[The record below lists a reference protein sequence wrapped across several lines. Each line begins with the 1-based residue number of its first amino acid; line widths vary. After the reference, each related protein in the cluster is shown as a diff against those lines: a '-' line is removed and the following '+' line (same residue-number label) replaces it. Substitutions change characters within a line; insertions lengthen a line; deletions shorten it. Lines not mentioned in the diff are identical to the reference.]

1 MEQLMSEFS
10 VLPEPRLEF
19 AHDQLL
25 EHPRDGLT
33 LFGPY
38 DALPNAGLR
47 QFTYAVFGTPTGRD
61 LFRRFSAAMQSP
73 LLTPADFKEELWSH
87 FPGFEAAYQANWP
100 SEAAWEGEIDQEAL
114 DRATSHLDSHERVF
128 GVTNLYLN
136 SMRAVGKRDDTFNV
150 FVCVVPDTVYER
162 CRMQSKLAHGI
173 GARVGARQ
181 KRARSVMN
189 DFFDS
194 YDPAQYSYSVDFR
207 RQLKARVMDLKVPVP
222 VQIIREST
230 LRMIDSDLN
239 SRDLTPLSDR
249 AWNLATALYYK
260 CGGKPWRL
268 SSARDGV
275 CYVGIAFKDTE
286 DRGRNACCA
295 AQMFLDDGDGVV
307 FMGDEGAWF
316 TQRRGEYHL
325 SDTAAKRLLEGT
337 LATYSELHGKPL
349 KEVFLHCRSSI
360 SELEFSGYAAACS
373 AGVKLVAVRV
383 APERSGLR
391 VYRPGTRPVFRGS
404 LWRVTDR
411 RAFLWGSG
419 FKPRL
424 RTYDG
429 AEVPIPLCLEI
440 QHGDADIEQVAK
452 DILGLSKLNYNCAK
466 LGENQP
472 VTVHFSSAV
481 GEILVTNRTGK
492 TLPNFKYY
500 I

>member
-1 MEQLMSEFS
+1 
-10 VLPEPRLEF
+10 
-19 AHDQLL
+19 
-25 EHPRDGLT
+25 
-33 LFGPY
+33 
-38 DALPNAGLR
+38 
-47 QFTYAVFGTPTGRD
+47 
-61 LFRRFSAAMQSP
+61 
-73 LLTPADFKEELWSH
+73 
-87 FPGFEAAYQANWP
+87 
-100 SEAAWEGEIDQEAL
+100 
-114 DRATSHLDSHERVF
+114 
-128 GVTNLYLN
+128 
-136 SMRAVGKRDDTFNV
+136 
-150 FVCVVPDTVYER
+150 
-162 CRMQSKLAHGI
+162 
-173 GARVGARQ
+173 
-181 KRARSVMN
+181 
-189 DFFDS
+189 
-194 YDPAQYSYSVDFR
+194 
-207 RQLKARVMDLKVPVP
+207 
-222 VQIIREST
+222 
-230 LRMIDSDLN
+230 
-239 SRDLTPLSDR
+239 
-249 AWNLATALYYK
+249 
-260 CGGKPWRL
+260 
-268 SSARDGV
+268 
-275 CYVGIAFKDTE
+275 
-286 DRGRNACCA
+286 
-295 AQMFLDDGDGVV
+295 MFLDDGDGVV

-325 SDTAAKRLLEGT
+325 TDTAAKRLLEGT

-360 SELEFSGYAAACS
+360 SELEFSGYAAACPP
-373 AGVKLVAVRV
+373 GVKLVAVRV
-383 APERSGLR
+383 APERTGLR

-429 AEVPIPLCLEI
+429 SEVPVPLCLEI